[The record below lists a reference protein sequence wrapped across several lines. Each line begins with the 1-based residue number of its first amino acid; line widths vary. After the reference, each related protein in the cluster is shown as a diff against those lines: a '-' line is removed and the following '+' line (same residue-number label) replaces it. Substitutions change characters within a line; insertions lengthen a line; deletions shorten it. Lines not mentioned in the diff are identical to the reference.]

1 VSEDT
6 PPRADDD
13 LAEVTRRLEQALDRL
28 RAALRGGTLD
38 VEEAR
43 RALEDAERELK
54 AARRKLSRAKTKD

>member
-1 VSEDT
+1 MNEDT
-6 PPRADDD
+6 PSRADDD

-43 RALEDAERELK
+43 RALEAAESELK
-54 AARRKLSRAKTKD
+54 AARRKLARAKTKD